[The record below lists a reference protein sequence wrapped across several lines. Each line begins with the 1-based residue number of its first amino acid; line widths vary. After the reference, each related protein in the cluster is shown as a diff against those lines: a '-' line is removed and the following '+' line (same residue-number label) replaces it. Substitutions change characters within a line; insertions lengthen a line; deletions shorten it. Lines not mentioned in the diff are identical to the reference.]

1 MAPCDPKPALGFYG
15 RPRSGVLPPDLPGDE
30 SDGGCGY
37 GHASRAQSKAR
48 HHKKSDPGLG
58 LRQIEDVAEVGWLQ
72 LRLTSVVDY

>member
-37 GHASRAQSKAR
+37 GHACYAFAR
-48 HHKKSDPGLG
+48 LVSSPP
-58 LRQIEDVAEVGWLQ
+58 VGQHL
-72 LRLTSVVDY
+72 LAKNKNIS